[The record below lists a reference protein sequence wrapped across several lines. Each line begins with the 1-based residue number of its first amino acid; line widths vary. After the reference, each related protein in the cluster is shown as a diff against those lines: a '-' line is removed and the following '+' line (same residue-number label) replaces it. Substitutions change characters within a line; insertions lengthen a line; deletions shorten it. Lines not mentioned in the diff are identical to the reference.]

1 MLSFLD
7 VLSLL
12 QEHISYFTECI
23 YIVHHSVTHKSANQW
38 EITEKN
44 LNGESFHSMQNAKEK
59 KMSEDIPDE
68 TDGLIGVQAD

>member
-1 MLSFLD
+1 M
-7 VLSLL
+7 
-12 QEHISYFTECI
+12 
-23 YIVHHSVTHKSANQW
+23 THNSANQW

-44 LNGESFHSMQNAKEK
+44 LNGESFHSKQNAKEK

>member
-1 MLSFLD
+1 M
-7 VLSLL
+7 
-12 QEHISYFTECI
+12 
-23 YIVHHSVTHKSANQW
+23 THNSANQW

-59 KMSEDIPDE
+59 KSEDIPDE